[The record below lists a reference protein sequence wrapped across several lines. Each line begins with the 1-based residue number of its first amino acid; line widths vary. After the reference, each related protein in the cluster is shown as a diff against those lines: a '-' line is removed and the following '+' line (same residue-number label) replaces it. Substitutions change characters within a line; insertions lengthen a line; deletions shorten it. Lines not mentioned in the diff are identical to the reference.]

1 MNKTSV
7 MAALYLQHPISHDQY
22 DICSMVKD
30 KTLGNLKLCVLK
42 LMCENL
48 SLPHDQREKAPY
60 ISILE
65 DLVKTCTC
73 STN

>member
-7 MAALYLQHPISHDQY
+7 MAALYLQHPTSYDQY

-30 KTLGNLKLCVLK
+30 KTLGNLKLGVLK

-48 SLPHDQREKAPY
+48 NISLPHDQREKAPPPPPPPT
-60 ISILE
+60 SLFWKIL
-65 DLVKTCTC
+65 
-73 STN
+73 